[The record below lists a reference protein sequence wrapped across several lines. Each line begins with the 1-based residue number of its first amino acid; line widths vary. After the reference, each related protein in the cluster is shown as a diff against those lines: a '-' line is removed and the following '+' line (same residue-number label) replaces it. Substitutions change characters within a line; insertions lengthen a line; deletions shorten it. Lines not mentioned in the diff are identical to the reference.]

1 MKVLIS
7 GASGGF
13 GSELIKYLDNF
24 DTISLR

>member
-13 GSELIKYLDNF
+13 GSELIKYFDNF
-24 DTISLR
+24 NTILKK